1 MPRNL
6 QRRDFLTSSI
16 TAAAA
21 ASMSTSAPAA
31 DEPSRQ
37 EYYELR
43 IYRNDDAAKQQVV
56 LNFIEQAL
64 RPALNRQGINR
75 IGSFQNVDQQ
85 DASIYV
91 VIPYTSLDQLT
102 MQNDRLEQD
111 TAYHTAAADYFA
123 LPKDNAAYTRI
134 ESRLLRA
141 FAGMP
146 VLCAPSTD
154 SKSRLLELRI
164 YESHNEHLAKLKV
177 EMFNKGEIGIMRDV
191 RLAPVFF
198 GETLISNDAPNLT
211 YMLSADS
218 AAAHAE
224 HWDGF
229 RKHPE
234 WNRMKK
240 LPRYQGTVS
249 RIVSITLQPVGDSQI

>member
-1 MPRNL
+1 MPRNF
-6 QRRDFLTSSI
+6 QRRDFLTSSV

-21 ASMSTSAPAA
+21 AISTSAGAA
-31 DEPSRQ
+31 DEPRRQ

-56 LNFIEQAL
+56 LNFLDQAL

-75 IGSFQNVDQQ
+75 IGSFQNVDKK
-85 DASIYV
+85 DAALYV
-91 VIPYTSLDQLT
+91 VIPYSTLDQLT

-111 TAYHTAAADYFA
+111 TVYHTAAADYFA
-123 LPKDNAAYTRI
+123 LPEDNAAYTRI

-146 VLCAPSTD
+146 VLCAPSAD
-154 SKSRLLELRI
+154 SKSRLVELRI

-177 EMFNKGEIGIMRDV
+177 EMFNKGEIDIMRDV
-191 RLAPVFF
+191 ELAPVFF
-198 GETLISNDAPNLT
+198 GETLISNDTPNLT

-218 AAAHAE
+218 AEAHTD

-240 LPRYQGTVS
+240 LTRYQGTVS